1 MRPPVQV
8 SVTASVTLTPAEIDQ
23 IPDHPAVFLL
33 WASQGNP
40 YLARTSALKRRLN
53 RLFSSQGR
61 LSRLLNLNGVVDR
74 IEYWPTGSQIEAAL
88 VHLELA
94 QLHFPD
100 DWPRITRLRPPS
112 FLRLTTHNQ
121 FPRTM
126 ITTRLGRGA
135 FYGPFAS
142 RAAAETFQT
151 GLLDLFQL
159 RRCEENLHPAPEHAG
174 CIYGEMNRCLRPC
187 QQVVSIDEYSGEA
200 ARVAQFLETRG
211 ASLKEL
217 AEQSRDRASLNMQ
230 FEEAAR
236 LHQRV
241 ERIAEVQSSS
251 GDLARA
257 LPSLAGIAV
266 TPSAVADAVDLW
278 FLLGGVW
285 RDPHRLSLS
294 EDSGAGRS
302 LDHRLHEI
310 VEQMKTQTQ
319 REPARA
325 PVMEHLSI
333 LTRWHHATWRDGE
346 WIEIDWPAK
355 IPYRKL
361 VNAIGRVGRPTQDK
375 AGRPAQT

>member
-1 MRPPVQV
+1 MMRLPL
-8 SVTASVTLTPAEIDQ
+8 TATPDEIADL
-23 IPDHPAVFLL
+23 PDRPAVFLL
-33 WASQGNP
+33 WAAEGKP
-40 YLARTSALKRRLN
+40 YLARTNVLKRRVH
-53 RLFSSQGR
+53 
-61 LSRLLNLNGVVDR
+61 RLLSGPERLAKLLNQNIDNIIER

-100 DWPRITRLRPPS
+100 DWQHLTRLRPPT
-112 FLRLTTHNQ
+112 FLRLTTRNA

-126 ITTRLGRGA
+126 LTTRLGSGA
-135 FYGPFAS
+135 YFGPFAS

-159 RRCEENLHPAPEHAG
+159 RRCEENLHPAPEHPG

-187 QQVVSIDEYSGEA
+187 QQVVSLDEYAGEA

-217 AEQSRDRASLNMQ
+217 SEQARDRASSEMQ

-241 ERIAEVQSSS
+241 ERIAEVASSA
-251 GDLARA
+251 GDLPRS
-257 LPSLAGIAV
+257 LPMLAGIAV
-266 TPSAVADAVDLW
+266 TPSATPECIDLW
-278 FLLGGVW
+278 FLLGGTW
-285 RDPHRLSLS
+285 CAPHRLSLS

-302 LDHRLHEI
+302 LDHRLHQI
-310 VEQMKTQTQ
+310 VEQVAAQTHN
-319 REPARA
+319 EPS
-325 PVMEHLSI
+325 VMEHLSI
-333 LTRWHHATWRDGE
+333 LTRWHAASWRDGE
-346 WIEIDWPAK
+346 WIEVTWPSK

-361 VNAIGRVGRPTQDK
+361 VNAIGRVSQAGTK
-375 AGRPAQT
+375 ANR

>member
-1 MRPPVQV
+1 MRQADTLPARPVEQQRILRREPNENILRRGPV
-8 SVTASVTLTPAEIDQ
+8 HCAWRQRGKPLGVISQFQQQHRLLMHGRDRKDSRADRIVAGRAGNREMLGPNSEPAWAIRRRPVGSTEPDPCARNYREQRAMLLERLDLGEID
-23 IPDHPAVFLL
+23 
-33 WASQGNP
+33 
-40 YLARTSALKRRLN
+40 
-53 RLFSSQGR
+53 GR
-61 LSRLLNLNGVVDR
+61 
-74 IEYWPTGSQIEAAL
+74 I
-88 VHLELA
+88 
-94 QLHFPD
+94 
-100 DWPRITRLRPPS
+100 
-112 FLRLTTHNQ
+112 
-121 FPRTM
+121 
-126 ITTRLGRGA
+126 
-135 FYGPFAS
+135 
-142 RAAAETFQT
+142 
-151 GLLDLFQL
+151 
-159 RRCEENLHPAPEHAG
+159 
-174 CIYGEMNRCLRPC
+174 
-187 QQVVSIDEYSGEA
+187 
-200 ARVAQFLETRG
+200 
-211 ASLKEL
+211 

-285 RDPHRLSLS
+285 REPHRLSLS

-310 VEQMKTQTQ
+310 VEQMKSQTQ
-319 REPARA
+319 HEPARA

-361 VNAIGRVGRPTQDK
+361 VNAIGRVGRPAQNADPQKDK
-375 AGRPAQT
+375 ATKPTQKLKT